1 MHARWNEKIIDALVA
16 GAKKQLLAAGVTEEN
31 ITVETVPGSYELPI
45 GVQR

>member
-1 MHARWNEKIIDALVA
+1 MHARWNEKIIDALVT